1 MKMNKIDGL
10 LSEIRLLCAV
20 VLACC
25 FGAAAQA
32 QSDSNVAVEG
42 YVGLV
47 TDYRD
52 RGLSLSGFDPAITAS
67 VGAFHDSGA
76 YVGIDG
82 AAFFDSAV
90 GLDGRA
96 RLFAGYTL
104 DKGDYIYDFSVEL
117 DSVHGSGS
125 NFFLE
130 LKATVSRDFGLAF
143 TRGGISVAPDGRWSN
158 PSGESYYVFAD
169 AEVPV
174 PTLPALT
181 VITHVGHDVRSG
193 GQNLWNWSAGL
204 SAFVG
209 DIELAGRYEKS
220 SINNRIGN
228 DRFLFSLRYFF

>member
-1 MKMNKIDGL
+1 MKKDRCL
-10 LSEIRLLCAV
+10 Q
-20 VLACC
+20 
-25 FGAAAQA
+25 FGAYIATACVWVCGLVPSAQA
-32 QSDSNVAVEG
+32 QSDSKVAVEG
-42 YVGLV
+42 YIGAV

-76 YVGIDG
+76 YFGIDG

-96 RLFAGYTL
+96 RLFAGYSL
-104 DKGDYIYDFSVEL
+104 DRGDYVYDFSVEL
-117 DSVHGSGS
+117 DSVHGTDS
-125 NFFLE
+125 NFFPE
-130 LKATVSRDFGLAF
+130 LRATVSRDFGLAF
-143 TRGGISVAPDGRWSN
+143 TRSGISIAPDGRWSN
-158 PSGESYYVFAD
+158 PTGESYYVFAD
-169 AEVPV
+169 VEVPV
-174 PTLPALT
+174 PTFPALT

-228 DRFLFSLRYFF
+228 GRFLFSLRYFF